1 MPLTAFDFPI
11 LARFVCVVETMT
23 GQPLPSFDGE
33 EKNSQDGN
41 HAGTTTTGATTT
53 GAPLPKGVVLGPD
66 GKP

>member
-11 LARFVCVVETMT
+11 LARFVCVVEAMT
-23 GQPLPSFDGE
+23 GQPLPSFDAEG
-33 EKNSQDGN
+33 KNQQDGN
-41 HAGTTTTGATTT
+41 HAATTTT